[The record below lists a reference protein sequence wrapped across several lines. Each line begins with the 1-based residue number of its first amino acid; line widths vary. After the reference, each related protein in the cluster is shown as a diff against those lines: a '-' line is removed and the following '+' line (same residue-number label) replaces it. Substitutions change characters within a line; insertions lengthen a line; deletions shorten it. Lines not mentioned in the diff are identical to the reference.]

1 MSRTFSGK
9 YEFRTILSPMRR
21 QTRSSASVGDSPRA
35 SITRASEGESAPVV
49 LFHHRTFEAP
59 PSSFVFVFT
68 RVSSTTAPPA
78 ISLALSPVLLLPR
91 TPPAASS
98 RRLASPLLP
107 CCVHSY
113 LYISFQKRNVNIK
126 LEKSFSKSNHK

>member
-35 SITRASEGESAPVV
+35 SITRAREGESAPVV

-59 PSSFVFVFT
+59 ASFVFVFT

-113 LYISFQKRNVNIK
+113 LYISFKKRKRKLK